1 MTSCGHRSAPVTPVL
16 SLDGPSRFYGK
27 HLPAT
32 GDVLVLGA
40 GDGLVAAALAAR
52 GHEVVAVET
61 SPSLRALLVER
72 RARLSHP
79 ERLLVAA
86 DDPRTLNLARR
97 FAAVLAP
104 HQALGI
110 ARTPDELHALLSTLA
125 AHLAPDGTFALDA
138 LNEPSEGEASRPR
151 LVPHL
156 RERTAAIHPLAP
168 LRLSA
173 ETLDEALSL
182 VGLVARER
190 YADFAEAPF
199 SAESE
204 LQVLVGG
211 FG

>member
-1 MTSCGHRSAPVTPVL
+1 MASYGRRSGPVTPIL
-16 SLDGPSRFYGK
+16 PLDGPSRFYGK
-27 HLPAT
+27 HLPPS

-40 GDGLVAAALAAR
+40 GDGLVAATLATR

-61 SPSLRALLVER
+61 SPSLRALLAER
-72 RARLSHP
+72 RARLAHP
-79 ERLLVAA
+79 ERLTVSA
-86 DDPRTLNLARR
+86 DDPRTLTQARR

-110 ARTPDELHALLSTLA
+110 ARTPDELHALLSVIA

-138 LNEPSEGEASRPR
+138 LHEPSEGEAGRPR

-156 RERTAAIHPLAP
+156 RERTAAIHPLSP

-173 ETLDEALSL
+173 ETLDEALAL
-182 VGLVARER
+182 VGLVPRER
-190 YADFAEAPF
+190 YADFSEAPF
-199 SAESE
+199 TVQSE
-204 LQVLVGG
+204 LQVVVGG